1 VVSVEVSDSGASAFA
16 RGRTA
21 AGPGKDSTVSDL
33 LLFDGAAGL
42 PETFEDAAA
51 RALGTLSVSRRT
63 PFGIYWELY
72 GSIADATDVTYAV
85 SVERVSPSLLRRFA
99 ERVRL
104 AQAVRPVRMSFEEQ
118 RPTASR
124 SLLVDVSHIPAG
136 KYRLTLRISAGEWD
150 GTAVR
155 EIEVKNPN

>member
-1 VVSVEVSDSGASAFA
+1 
-16 RGRTA
+16 
-21 AGPGKDSTVSDL
+21 
-33 LLFDGAAGL
+33 L